1 MTWPKPFLVFFVA
14 ILNGMQVS
22 KTVQNHQNLT
32 FLTCLRGVLTQ
43 CTQTRPCFERAVYP
57 FSALVLTGYFWVVIK
72 GAALSQNGHLGS
84 SGKVW
89 VQN

>member
-1 MTWPKPFLVFFVA
+1 VIFELFLVFFVA
-14 ILNGMQVS
+14 ILNGMRVS

-32 FLTCLRGVLTQ
+32 FLTCLRGLLTQ
-43 CTQTRPCFERAVYP
+43 LVQIRLCFERAVYP
-57 FSALVLTGYFWVVIK
+57 FSALVLTGYFWAVIK
-72 GAALSQNGHLGS
+72 GAALSQNGYLWS